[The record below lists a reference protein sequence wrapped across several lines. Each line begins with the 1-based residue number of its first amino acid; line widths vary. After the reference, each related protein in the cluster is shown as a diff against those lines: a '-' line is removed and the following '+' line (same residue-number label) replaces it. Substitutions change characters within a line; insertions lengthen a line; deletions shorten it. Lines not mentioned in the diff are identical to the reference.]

1 MPDPVLNK
9 METQIMRTLVL
20 AAALAGAVS
29 LAACSDSGEDAA
41 ETGADATAS
50 AAPVDVAPTADANAV
65 LDANS
70 ATAEQLAAAGL
81 SAEAAAAI
89 VAGQPYASVVEFN
102 AKLGETLSAEA
113 ASAALAN
120 VFVPVNLNTATR
132 EEIKLIPGMTD
143 RMVGEFLEYR
153 PYEDMAEFDR
163 EIGKYV
169 DEAEVARFRRYVTL

>member
-1 MPDPVLNK
+1 
-9 METQIMRTLVL
+9 METPNMRTLVI
-20 AAALAGAVS
+20 AAAILGAAS

-41 ETGADATAS
+41 VADADATATD
-50 AAPVDVAPTADANAV
+50 AAATPAADANAV

-70 ATAEQLAAAGL
+70 ATEAQLAAAGL
-81 SAEAAAAI
+81 SSEAVSAI
-89 VAGQPYASVVEFN
+89 VAGRPYSSVVEFN
-102 AKLGETLSAEA
+102 TKLGETLSAEA

-132 EEIKLIPGMTD
+132 AEIQLIPGMTD

>member
-1 MPDPVLNK
+1 
-9 METQIMRTLVL
+9 MRTLVL
-20 AAALAGAVS
+20 AAALAGAAS
-29 LAACSDSGEDAA
+29 LAACSDGAEDAA
-41 ETGADATAS
+41 DADATA
-50 AAPVDVAPTADANAV
+50 AAQATDAATPAADASTV

-70 ATAEQLAAAGL
+70 ATEAQLAAAGL
-81 SAEAAAAI
+81 SSEAVSAI
-89 VAGQPYASVVEFN
+89 VAGRPYASVVEFN

-120 VFVPVNLNTATR
+120 VFVPVNLNTASR
-132 EEIKLIPGMTD
+132 EEIQLIPGMTD